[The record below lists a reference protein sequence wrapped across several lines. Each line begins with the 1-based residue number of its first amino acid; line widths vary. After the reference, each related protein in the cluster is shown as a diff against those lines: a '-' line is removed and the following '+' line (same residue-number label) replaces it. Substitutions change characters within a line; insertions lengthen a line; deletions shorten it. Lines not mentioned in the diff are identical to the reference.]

1 MDQQIKEENKI
12 QNYCLNEISKVLAT
26 LKSKKLKTIKE
37 LLSNLPSLIQPYKLS
52 MIEPSKQAVLN
63 NDDVRWNISL
73 YEGQPFVYTS
83 VNDRNDRSSR
93 VNLLN
98 FNSDDKLVESPR
110 PSDVCINFPVA
121 EITFTADLSESFSNF
136 MNNDDRKLYELH
148 DHLFPIR
155 ILIGD
160 KLFING
166 LELVNSK
173 QIGIF
178 YSYLTWARDSAKNK
192 KETPFNNLVAA
203 QNFFPKI
210 IIITT
215 NGINLDTHEKLT
227 DWMNNLYQDDADKIS
242 NNNLVQLKFDTTSFA
257 DKKQHGVDNFKEELT
272 LQNWVK
278 YSKYVRWVKE
288 FRLFQGLIIDQNF
301 ELKICK
307 EKAIDLIDFPNVE
320 SSDKFYL
327 EMVKPT
333 TILEE
338 ILINNNILSANSNE
352 DISSFPFIKVS
363 DDPSYQ
369 DNVYFLVKCE
379 RYKISLSKDNIKP
392 SEKLKKDIDKAL
404 ESMTPLICLQ
414 KVFDKYGWFIPLNIL
429 LGKSLKN
436 NIIGNSSN
444 ISKKI
449 DFALP
454 VFESL
459 APHLTDYGINCLITH
474 KGEIIEENDLP
485 EWIQNAEDDLEV
497 IELNNII
504 PLYNILEVEQ
514 TKRIDTVL
522 NEQDKVKIIMTGSID
537 LKDLDITEQITIS
550 IEPSLDNKNY
560 EVFGSIA
567 SKNNSKLDDIFVT
580 FGSYEINEFSATIVT
595 SKNTHISIEECYIIW
610 MIIGNPSEL
619 SVFYPNNREV
629 QVGYFKSAITLQR
642 NNPSYSIKTS
652 HQLSQGY
659 DISIKCFEPINIELT
674 GWSKNCVYLTI
685 SNSSIDFNL
694 TQSNVE
700 VAVCTLS
707 RSNCENSKIDINGIG
722 YSMGYILN
730 ENNYREPQ
738 LEQTN
743 TQKYLDKQYPI
754 KGDRTNLNELKMTN
768 ENLKGHL
775 DLSDFINLEKLD
787 CSNNELTSIDISKNV
802 KLIEI
807 DCSQNNLISLD
818 LSNCSNLKS
827 VTANLNR
834 LNELKLPVIENN
846 DELEYLNLLDNSFS
860 QKLSCFSRLINLKGL
875 HIGNTDE
882 SRIERGIY
890 NRFYSSLKPLTCL
903 IKLENLSINDTD
915 IDSGLEHLPE
925 SVKIFQCSADKRS
938 DAKVIK
944 IYEQLKTYN
953 MSFNDTFQ
961 GRYNLKAWKKN
972 WKLIKENETL
982 QNQIK
987 RIEKLTLDA
996 KFIKLKDENNDLH
1009 EKEEKL
1015 MKKNNQLGQK
1025 LTKLERETSN
1035 LKQMVR
1041 ELNARL
1047 KQQYDVHTQTEQQIK
1062 EKEKKLG
1069 SLIAEKLVEKE
1080 ELEKEIK
1087 ALKDD
1092 LAANEKDIIES
1103 EKLLEEKNKELN
1115 IKENETA
1122 VLEKKRDK
1130 IKSSLSEIEAKKDEL
1145 GDLKKKLKY
1154 EGFFSKASTSEL
1166 RKKMDDLEKDLKS
1179 SQSKKEKLEAEAET
1193 IENEL
1198 EEIRKY
1204 KEDLQNEQI
1213 EQQAHVETL
1222 RKDGKSLQY
1231 NLEGKKS
1238 SLKEKEEIISD
1249 LQQQGEKKI
1258 AALNNEI
1265 KNKEENLREKEKFIC
1280 NIQQQSEKKL
1290 KEKEEIINELKQQNE
1305 KRIAALSNEIK
1316 NKEENLREKEKFI
1329 CNIQQQSEKKLKE
1342 KEELINELKQQNEKK
1357 ITALNNEIKN
1367 KEEHIDKLNEE
1378 TKKCQNLQ
1386 ENFKKKIGDLLS
1398 QIQTQQTELSEL
1410 VNKIDKEYD
1419 LGRKGKSL
1427 VDNILEQQRN
1437 IILTNGDSVSEELG
1451 KIKGKLIDVYELT
1464 EEKVRDIL
1472 DKQTEKTKLEMQ
1484 LKSLI
1489 NQE

>member
-52 MIEPSKQAVLN
+52 MIEPSKQTVLN
-63 NDDVRWNISL
+63 NDDVRC
-73 YEGQPFVYTS
+73 QPFVYTS
-83 VNDRNDRSSR
+83 VNDR
-93 VNLLN
+93 LN

-121 EITFTADLSESFSNF
+121 EITYTADLSESCSNF
-136 MNNDDRKLYELH
+136 MDNDDRKLYEMH
-148 DHLFPIR
+148 GRLFPIR

-192 KETPFNNLVAA
+192 KETPFNNLAAA

-227 DWMNNLYQDDADKIS
+227 DWMNNLYQDDTDIIS
-242 NNNLVQLKFDTTSFA
+242 NNNLVHLKIDTTSFA
-257 DKKQHGVDNFKEELT
+257 DKKQPGVDNFKEELT
-272 LQNWVK
+272 LENWVK

-338 ILINNNILSANSNE
+338 ILINNNIFSANNNS

-414 KVFDKYGWFIPLNIL
+414 KIFDKYGWFISLNIS

-436 NIIGNSSN
+436 IIGNLSN

-459 APHLTDYGINCLITH
+459 APHLTDYGINCLITQ

-485 EWIQNAEDDLEV
+485 EWIQNADDDLEV

-504 PLYNILEVEQ
+504 PLYNILEVGQ

-522 NEQDKVKIIMTGSID
+522 NEQDKVKIIMTGSVD
-537 LKDLDITEQITIS
+537 LKDLDITEQIIIN

-567 SKNNSKLDDIFVT
+567 SKNNSKFDDIFVT

-659 DISIKCFEPINIELT
+659 DIFIKCFEPINIELT
-674 GWSKNCVYLTI
+674 GWSKDCVYLNI

-743 TQKYLDKQYPI
+743 TQNYLDKQYPI

-787 CSNNELTSIDISKNV
+787 CSNNELTSIDIS
-802 KLIEI
+802 
-807 DCSQNNLISLD
+807 
-818 LSNCSNLKS
+818 
-827 VTANLNR
+827 
-834 LNELKLPVIENN
+834 
-846 DELEYLNLLDNSFS
+846 
-860 QKLSCFSRLINLKGL
+860 
-875 HIGNTDE
+875 
-882 SRIERGIY
+882 
-890 NRFYSSLKPLTCL
+890 
-903 IKLENLSINDTD
+903 
-915 IDSGLEHLPE
+915 
-925 SVKIFQCSADKRS
+925 
-938 DAKVIK
+938 
-944 IYEQLKTYN
+944 
-953 MSFNDTFQ
+953 
-961 GRYNLKAWKKN
+961 RYNLKAWKKN

-1025 LTKLERETSN
+1025 LTKLERETNN

-1092 LAANEKDIIES
+1092 LAANKKDIIES

-1115 IKENETA
+1115 IKENKTT

-1198 EEIRKY
+1198 EEIRKH

-1222 RKDGKSLQY
+1222 RKDGKSLQD

-1249 LQQQGEKKI
+1249 LQQQSEKKI

-1290 KEKEEIINELKQQNE
+1290 KEKEELINELKQQNE

-1357 ITALNNEIKN
+1357 ITALNNDIKN
-1367 KEEHIDKLNEE
+1367 KEEHIDKLSEE
-1378 TKKCQNLQ
+1378 TKKCQNFQ

-1451 KIKGKLIDVYELT
+1451 TIKGKLNDVYELT

-1472 DKQTEKTKLEMQ
+1472 DKQAEKTKLEMQ

>member
-110 PSDVCINFPVA
+110 PSDICINFPVA

-288 FRLFQGLIIDQNF
+288 FQLFQGLIIDQNF

-485 EWIQNAEDDLEV
+485 EWIQNAEDDLE
-497 IELNNII
+497 
-504 PLYNILEVEQ
+504 
-514 TKRIDTVL
+514 
-522 NEQDKVKIIMTGSID
+522 
-537 LKDLDITEQITIS
+537 
-550 IEPSLDNKNY
+550 
-560 EVFGSIA
+560 
-567 SKNNSKLDDIFVT
+567 
-580 FGSYEINEFSATIVT
+580 
-595 SKNTHISIEECYIIW
+595 NTHISIEECYIIW

-1154 EGFFSKASTSEL
+1154 EGFFSKA
-1166 RKKMDDLEKDLKS
+1166 
-1179 SQSKKEKLEAEAET
+1179 
-1193 IENEL
+1193 
-1198 EEIRKY
+1198 
-1204 KEDLQNEQI
+1204 
-1213 EQQAHVETL
+1213 
-1222 RKDGKSLQY
+1222 
-1231 NLEGKKS
+1231 
-1238 SLKEKEEIISD
+1238 
-1249 LQQQGEKKI
+1249 
-1258 AALNNEI
+1258 
-1265 KNKEENLREKEKFIC
+1265 
-1280 NIQQQSEKKL
+1280 
-1290 KEKEEIINELKQQNE
+1290 
-1305 KRIAALSNEIK
+1305 
-1316 NKEENLREKEKFI
+1316 
-1329 CNIQQQSEKKLKE
+1329 
-1342 KEELINELKQQNEKK
+1342 
-1357 ITALNNEIKN
+1357 
-1367 KEEHIDKLNEE
+1367 
-1378 TKKCQNLQ
+1378 
-1386 ENFKKKIGDLLS
+1386 
-1398 QIQTQQTELSEL
+1398 
-1410 VNKIDKEYD
+1410 
-1419 LGRKGKSL
+1419 
-1427 VDNILEQQRN
+1427 
-1437 IILTNGDSVSEELG
+1437 
-1451 KIKGKLIDVYELT
+1451 
-1464 EEKVRDIL
+1464 
-1472 DKQTEKTKLEMQ
+1472 
-1484 LKSLI
+1484 
-1489 NQE
+1489 